1 MRKRFW
7 SALLLLGFTTLTPGL
22 HAAETPKKIVDG
34 LTNPESVCLGPD
46 GAVYVTEIGESG
58 KDGDGLVTVI
68 KDGKPQPFAKGL
80 NDPKGIV
87 FHKDA
92 FYLTDKTQV
101 VKVDLQGKT
110 SVLVDATAFPK
121 TPKFLNDIAVD
132 SPRGILL
139 VSDSGNLQ
147 GKDGAVYR
155 IDLRDK
161 KVTTIASAETIPTL
175 HTPNGVNFDGEE
187 HFLVADFGSG
197 ALYRVKFA
205 DLSAQQIAEGMDGAD
220 GLVWDHFGRLFITS
234 WKTGKTFAIPQPGQ
248 KPVLIGEGL
257 QSAADCCVSADGRQ
271 LLIPDMKAG
280 TLTSLSTTI
289 PGWEVDESA
298 LPVDLQVAFPK
309 LKWTGWDD
317 GSESGQIVPLRPIVL
332 THAND
337 GSNRVF
343 VATQHGVIH
352 VFENSDNATETKV
365 FLDISKRVRYND
377 KQNEEGFLGLAFHPK
392 FKENGEFYVFY
403 TDAKAKLTNV
413 VSRFRM
419 KDGVGDPDSEEQL
432 VRFEKPY
439 WNHDGGAIAFGPDGY
454 LYISHGDGGAGGDP
468 HGNGQNL
475 KTLLGKVLRIDVD
488 KKSNGKNYAIP
499 ADNPFVGNAE
509 ALPEIYAYGLRNVW
523 RMAFDPK
530 TGKLWGGEVGQNLF
544 EEIILIESGGN
555 YGWNLREAFHPF
567 GVKGVG
573 VRKDL
578 IEPIWEYHHDL
589 GKSITGG
596 AVYRGKKIPE
606 LQGLYLYS
614 DYVSTRMWA
623 LGYDAEKGRV
633 VANHPIDGKNLAV
646 MSFGEDEE
654 GELYVLRT
662 STDGTGIYRFV
673 KSKKTAAAK

>member
-1 MRKRFW
+1 MRQRFW
-7 SALLLLGFTTLTPGL
+7 STLVLLGVASITPAL
-22 HAAETPKKIVDG
+22 VAAEKPKTIVEG
-34 LTNPESVCLGPD
+34 LTNPESVCLGPN
-46 GAVYVTEIGESG
+46 GGVYVTEIGESG
-58 KDGDGLVTVI
+58 KDGDGQVTLI

-87 FHKDA
+87 FYKDV
-92 FYLTDKTQV
+92 FFLTDKTQV
-101 VKVDLQGKT
+101 IKVDLQGKT
-110 SVLVDATAFPK
+110 SVAFDASAFPK

-132 SPRGILL
+132 VPRGILL
-139 VSDSGNLQ
+139 VSDSGDLQ

-155 IDLRDK
+155 IDLRSN
-161 KVTTIASAETIPTL
+161 KVSTVASAETIPAL
-175 HTPNGVNFDGEE
+175 HTPNGVTFDGEE
-187 HFLVADFGSG
+187 HFLLADFGSG

-205 DLSAQQIAEGMDGAD
+205 DLSARQIAEGMDGAD
-220 GLVWDHFGRLFITS
+220 GLVWDHYGRLFITS
-234 WKTGKTFAIPQPGQ
+234 WKTGKTFGIPQPGQ
-248 KPVLIGEGL
+248 KPVLMGEGL
-257 QSAADCCVSADGRQ
+257 QSAADCCVSADGRE

-289 PGWEVDESA
+289 PGWEVDDSP
-298 LPVDLQVAFPK
+298 LPVDLKVAFPK

-317 GSESGQIVPLRPIVL
+317 GSESGQIIPLRPIVL
-332 THAND
+332 THAGD

-343 VATQHGVIH
+343 VATQLGVIH
-352 VFENSDNATETKV
+352 VFENSDDATETKV
-365 FLDISKRVRYND
+365 FLDLSKRVRYND
-377 KQNEEGFLGLAFHPK
+377 RQNEEGFLGLAFHPK
-392 FKENGEFYVFY
+392 FKENGEFFVFY

-413 VSRFRM
+413 VSRFRT
-419 KDGVGDPDSEEQL
+419 KNGVGDPDSEEQL
-432 VRFEKPY
+432 IRYEKPY
-439 WNHDGGAIAFGPDGY
+439 WNHDGGSIAFGPDGY

-488 KKSNGKNYAIP
+488 KKAGGKNYAIP
-499 ADNPFVGNAE
+499 ADNPFVNNPD

-544 EEIILIESGGN
+544 EEVILIEKGGN

-567 GVKGVG
+567 GPNGVD

-578 IEPIWEYHHDL
+578 IEPIWEYHHDI

-623 LGYDAEKGRV
+623 LRYDEAKGRV

-654 GELYVLRT
+654 GEMYVLRT
-662 STDGTGIYRFV
+662 TTDGTGIYRFV
-673 KSKKTAAAK
+673 KASK